1 MYYRKRSEFIDA
13 QVPNIQADTDQK
25 NLDFLEQESG
35 AKHAREVERI
45 QAQAREQNKGK
56 LAQEAIK
63 SASTEKVAAIN
74 ARKAM
79 NEGTANTDNRKSSG
93 TRIPNPERASVP
105 KGLYKADGL
114 GNYVFGDN
122 TR

>member
-25 NLDFLEQESG
+25 NLNFLEQESG

-45 QAQAREQNKGK
+45 KAQAEEQNKGK

-63 SASTEKVAAIN
+63 SASVERVAAIN

-79 NEGTANTDNRKSSG
+79 NDNTDNRKSSG
-93 TRIPNPERASVP
+93 IRIPNPERASVP